1 MRRGTTWR
9 GGRTCAGVVRTQLH
23 RLCRVSCGIIV
34 VLMAEKTTERH
45 VTVLMPL
52 GLHLRPAD
60 MLVKTASGFQS
71 RIELCR
77 PNDNERFDAKSIL
90 SLLTVAAI
98 QGTELI
104 VRATGEDADQAANE
118 IARLF
123 ANGFG
128 ELDSPPAE
136 E

>member
-1 MRRGTTWR
+1 
-9 GGRTCAGVVRTQLH
+9 
-23 RLCRVSCGIIV
+23 
-34 VLMAEKTTERH
+34 MAEKTAERQ

-71 RIELCR
+71 QIELMR
-77 PNDNERFDAKSIL
+77 PDDNERFDAKSIL

-98 QGTELI
+98 QGTELTI
-104 VRATGEDADQAANE
+104 RATGDDAEEAVEE

-123 ANGFG
+123 ADGFG
-128 ELDSPPAE
+128 ELESTDE
-136 E
+136 